1 MRPKIWCD
9 GESWKFLRTKQDLIM
24 TAIKSVTALIV
35 AEIEDL
41 HIEGIF
47 FAWKK
52 LPDLFINNNGHAT
65 TRDEGLHPCYQF

>member
-1 MRPKIWCD
+1 
-9 GESWKFLRTKQDLIM
+9 M